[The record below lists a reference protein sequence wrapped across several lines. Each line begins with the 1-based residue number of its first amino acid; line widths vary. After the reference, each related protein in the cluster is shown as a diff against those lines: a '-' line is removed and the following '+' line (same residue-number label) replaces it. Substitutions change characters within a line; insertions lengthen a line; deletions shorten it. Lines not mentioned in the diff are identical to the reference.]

1 MSTARQTSV
10 NNFWISKS
18 FSMLLSLKKI
28 YALKHENMV
37 KQGISPWPPCCLNE
51 KYRTWCCSGERYV
64 RSITAE
70 LFAVE
75 KPRLTVWQLN
85 RTLNYCLLYLIL
97 IFRFYLVISKLP
109 PPRYRNCASF
119 ATGMRARFLRNTARA
134 FGRERK
140 EELLAHPA
148 IGFRRWLPE

>member
-1 MSTARQTSV
+1 
-10 NNFWISKS
+10 
-18 FSMLLSLKKI
+18 MLLSLKKI

-109 PPRYRNCASF
+109 PPAIVTVLHLRREWELDSF
-119 ATGMRARFLRNTARA
+119 ETRRELSEEK
-134 FGRERK
+134 ERK
-140 EELLAHPA
+140 NFLLIRPSVFGVDYQNNDNDS
-148 IGFRRWLPE
+148 IIMGFKHLK